1 MKNKCF
7 IGLGVMG
14 YPLAGHISQGGYK
27 VSVFNRSKEK
37 SKAWILDYSG
47 RLAGSPAEAAEGCDM
62 AFLCVGKD
70 SDVEE
75 VILGDN
81 SILESICKGGTII
94 DHTTTSA
101 KLARKLEKE
110 CLKKEVFFIDA
121 PVSGGELGAKQGS
134 LTIMAG
140 GNNKA
145 FMRSKKVMD
154 LYSKYCKRMGKSG
167 AGQLT
172 KMVNQ
177 ICIAGLLQGLAE
189 GMDFSEKAG
198 LSTKK
203 VIEVISKGAAQSWQM
218 QNRWET
224 MLNDQYE
231 HGFKVDWMRKDLA
244 IALEEASENGSDL
257 KIAELIDSF
266 YSEIQDLGGGKW
278 DTSSLFWLLQ
288 QK

>member
-14 YPLAGHISQGGYK
+14 YPIAGHISQGGYK

-140 GNNKA
+140 GSNKA

>member
-14 YPLAGHISQGGYK
+14 YPIAGHISQGGYK

-140 GNNKA
+140 GSNKA

-244 IALEEASENGSDL
+244 IALEEASENGSNL

-278 DTSSLFWLLQ
+278 DTSSLYWLLQ

>member
-14 YPLAGHISQGGYK
+14 YPIAGHISQGGYK

-101 KLARKLEKE
+101 KIARKLEKE

-231 HGFKVDWMRKDLA
+231 HGFTVDWMRKDLA

>member
-1 MKNKCF
+1 M
-7 IGLGVMG
+7 
-14 YPLAGHISQGGYK
+14 
-27 VSVFNRSKEK
+27 
-37 SKAWILDYSG
+37 DYSG

-101 KLARKLEKE
+101 KLARRLEKE

-231 HGFKVDWMRKDLA
+231 HGFTVDWMRKDLA

>member
-1 MKNKCF
+1 
-7 IGLGVMG
+7 MG
-14 YPLAGHISQGGYK
+14 YPIAGHISQGGYK

-37 SKAWILDYSG
+37 SKAWILDYGG
-47 RLAGSPAEAAEGCDM
+47 RFAGSPAEAAEGCDM

-231 HGFKVDWMRKDLA
+231 HGFSVDWMRKDLA
-244 IALEEASENGSDL
+244 IALEEASDNGSNL

-278 DTSSLFWLLQ
+278 DTSSLYWLLQ

>member
-14 YPLAGHISQGGYK
+14 YPIAGHISQGGYK

-154 LYSKYCKRMGKSG
+154 LYSKYCKRMG
-167 AGQLT
+167 
-172 KMVNQ
+172 NQ
-177 ICIAGLLQGLAE
+177 EQGNLL
-189 GMDFSEKAG
+189 
-198 LSTKK
+198 
-203 VIEVISKGAAQSWQM
+203 
-218 QNRWET
+218 
-224 MLNDQYE
+224 
-231 HGFKVDWMRKDLA
+231 
-244 IALEEASENGSDL
+244 
-257 KIAELIDSF
+257 
-266 YSEIQDLGGGKW
+266 KW
-278 DTSSLFWLLQ
+278 
-288 QK
+288 

>member
-37 SKAWILDYSG
+37 SKAWILDYGG
-47 RLAGSPAEAAEGCDM
+47 RFAGSPAEAAEGCDM

-75 VILGDN
+75 VVLGEN
-81 SILESICKGGTII
+81 SLLESICKGGIII

-101 KLARKLEKE
+101 KIARKLEKE
-110 CLKKEVFFIDA
+110 CLKKEVFYIDA

-231 HGFKVDWMRKDLA
+231 HGFTVDWMRKDLA
-244 IALEEASENGSDL
+244 IALEEASENGSNL

-278 DTSSLFWLLQ
+278 DTSSLYWLLQ